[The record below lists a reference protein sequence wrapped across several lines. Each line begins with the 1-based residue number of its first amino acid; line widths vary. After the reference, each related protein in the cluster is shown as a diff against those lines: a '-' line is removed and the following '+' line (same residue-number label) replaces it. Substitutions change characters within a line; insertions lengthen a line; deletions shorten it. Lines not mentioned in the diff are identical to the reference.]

1 MPAAAKKSA
10 VKKSTTKK
18 PTTKNAAAK
27 SPNKSS
33 GGSWDSIY
41 HAVEAVLL
49 RYSPPLSTGT
59 AWVKPG
65 KKGIQ
70 LLTPEPVSIPRVYGG
85 KPTKLMVAA
94 VMEQKTFV
102 GFYLFSIYMDPSLKK
117 KIPAPLLK
125 LLKGKSCFNLKS
137 VDDAL
142 LAAIKQSIDATIAD
156 YRKKGW
162 M

>member
-1 MPAAAKKSA
+1 MPAAVKKSS

-18 PTTKNAAAK
+18 AAAK
-27 SPNKSS
+27 SANKSS
-33 GGSWDSIY
+33 GGSWDSVY
-41 HAVEAVLL
+41 HAVEEVLL
-49 RYSPPLSTGT
+49 SYSPPLGTGT

-65 KKGIQ
+65 KKGMQ

-125 LLKGKSCFNLKS
+125 FLKGKSCFNLKR

-142 LAAIKQSIDATIAD
+142 LADIKQAIDVTIDD

>member
-1 MPAAAKKSA
+1 MPAVAKKAA

-18 PTTKNAAAK
+18 VAAK
-27 SPNKSS
+27 NGDKPS

-41 HAVEAVLL
+41 RAVEAVLL
-49 RYSPPLSTGT
+49 SYSPPLSTGT

-65 KKGIQ
+65 KKGMQ

-117 KIPAPLLK
+117 RIPAPLLK
-125 LLKGKSCFNLKS
+125 LLKGKSCFNLKR
-137 VDDAL
+137 VDDNL
-142 LAAIKQSIDATIAD
+142 LADIKLAVDATIGD